1 MATRKIIWTHR
12 AKIKLYQILEYFT
25 SRNGNSVYSRKL
37 YLRFKKELKPL
48 LKYPNLG
55 KFTEIEQIRGLI
67 VDDYI
72 LFYSEEKEGILVHYV
87 WDTRQDPSALKIK
100 E

>member
-1 MATRKIIWTHR
+1 MASRKIIWTHR
-12 AKIKLYQILEYFT
+12 ARIKLYQVLEYFT
-25 SRNGNSVYSRKL
+25 TRNGNSLYSRKL
-37 YLRFKKELKPL
+37 YRRFKTELKPL

-55 KFTEIEQIRGLI
+55 KHTEIEEIRGLI

-87 WDTRQDPSALKIK
+87 WGTRQDPSVLKIK